1 MTFKL
6 KLLQILLFSFLVITS
21 GCNSEGDGFNE
32 LEDTEI
38 TDVDNSTPNETEVDI
53 IIESYIP
60 SDALVTLV
68 EFQEVTFGIQ
78 VNSGAGNVNYQ
89 FYLDNLLVQES
100 NSPFYIMDT
109 FYVDAG
115 DHDLRVVASNSVS
128 EVEHTF
134 NTRKNS
140 KPLTSLDSNTSQTI
154 NCISDTFSLSV
165 SSVDPDADAISFS
178 YYLNGSEN
186 STYLSGSNT
195 PSTAQVVFNPIC
207 SLSGSNT
214 VTIRATDSNNEY
226 SEVSV
231 AVTVTNPNIASIDS
245 YSPTADPVVVLST
258 DSRIFLV
265 SASGNAPL
273 NYSWEIDPGSTLTS
287 CNGSSTCTLS
297 GGDLTPGEYVLTAEV
312 TDSLT
317 TTDDHS
323 FNVMIN
329 DKPTISSST
338 PSNSQAVKMN
348 CSSIKSF
355 QVQIQDLNI
364 TDGQSVTANWY
375 LDNSTDSSL
384 TTTYDTSGYPYIADA
399 TFSPNCDSS
408 LLGEHTIKVVISDGY
423 ENQEYSWAIETNYF
437 SDTCNNLDSGEICTL
452 VGMVGM
458 GSGLN
463 VSTDRELLRFA
474 PGWVTNHPHGIFFT
488 DFRRSGVWFY
498 NPNSADRVV
507 LGKTIPSNSVVAMFG
522 QSYIGRGSAGKS
534 YTDFYLYNPRG
545 LAYSTS
551 EDSLYV
557 ADDDNDRII
566 KFNSSGV
573 GSIFAGGGSSNAD
586 NASRTAHQC
595 VDPIGI
601 SLDEVNEKLFVACN
615 SNGTGTIKEFSTTS
629 NIGKTLIRYSAN
641 AVTPGTTGHSG
652 SARLGKSYALV
663 KDPNADILYAADNQR
678 CRIVAISYGGS
689 ASYFGGDVVL
699 SPGEMKRLT
708 FNNSCNSTVG
718 VIYSSSSGR
727 IRVKDLEVFSEGGVT
742 KGLFFSNA
750 DSSYIGLLNLTAS
763 DITLGGNTI
772 PGKYYHRVWGSG
784 ARDYGRGEPAYTSS
798 YGNYPY
804 GLTLYNGSLVI
815 GDYRNGKVAGLDL
828 STGNGNSYD
837 FFGNHYYSSYDDE
850 TLKHANQR
858 QLNQPFNMNYSTT
871 ENKLY
876 FIDYGNYRIRS
887 VDLDTGT
894 VLTEIGRGGS
904 GGSNSDPEDPLD
916 VYFRIVYDLTLT
928 NNEETLLYTDYRG
941 GTGTNR
947 NCLARAY
954 NMSSSDDTLFNEL
967 IEFGKVQSVAG
978 LYSKGCQNWT
988 GANEGEAARS
998 IALRSPQGIHAL
1010 NDASVMYISDHNSH
1024 CIQKV
1029 DASGVITTAV
1039 GSCGTSGNLSGAFS
1053 SSLLSYP
1060 GVLNADTEMSDFG
1073 NFFVVERGLYNNGR
1087 IKYVNLSPSNVEI
1100 LGQTIGSNE
1109 VGEVLTGVNYVGSVA
1124 TFENQICYSQGTNSQ
1139 LHNYAHNVTCLN
1151 RANAITSLRV
1161 GRVASSSF
1169 NGATQVEDEE
1179 EGVQASSA
1187 SLAGAY
1193 GVSFDSEGNL
1203 YITERRSNTIR
1214 MVKRWY

>member
-6 KLLQILLFSFLVITS
+6 KLLQIFLFSFLVIIS

-53 IIESYIP
+53 VIESYIP

-78 VNSGAGNVNYQ
+78 VNSGAGDVNYQ

-134 NTRKNS
+134 KTRKNS
-140 KPLTSLDSNTSQTI
+140 KPLSSLDSNTSQTI
-154 NCISDTFSLSV
+154 NCISDTFTLSI
-165 SSVDPDADAISFS
+165 SAVDPDSDVISFS

-195 PSTAQVVFNPIC
+195 TSSAQVVFNPIC

-214 VTIRATDSNNEY
+214 VTIRATDSNGEY
-226 SEVSV
+226 SEIAV

-364 TDGQSVTANWY
+364 SDGQNVTANWY
-375 LDNSTDSSL
+375 LDNSTHSSL

-399 TFSPNCDSS
+399 TFSPNCDSA

-458 GSGLN
+458 GSNLN
-463 VSTDRELLRFA
+463 VTTDKELLRFA
-474 PGWVTNHPHGIFFT
+474 PGWVETHPHGFFFT
-488 DFRRSGVWFY
+488 DFIRSGVWFY
-498 NPNSADRVV
+498 NPNSDDRVV
-507 LGKTIPSNSVVAMFG
+507 LGKTIPANNVVAMFG
-522 QSYIGRGSAGKS
+522 QNYIGRGTAGKS

-545 LAYSTS
+545 LAYSS
-551 EDSLYV
+551 GEDALYV

-566 KFNSSGV
+566 KFSSSGV
-573 GSIFAGGGSSNAD
+573 GSIFAGGGSSNTD
-586 NASRTAHQC
+586 NVSRTTHQC
-595 VDPIGI
+595 IDPTGI
-601 SLDEVNEKLFVACN
+601 ALDETNEKLFVTCN

-629 NIGKTLIRYSAN
+629 DIGKTLIRYSSN
-641 AVTPGTTGHSG
+641 AVTEGTTGYSG
-652 SARLGKSYALV
+652 SARFAKSYAIV

-678 CRIVAISYGGS
+678 CRIVAISYGGT

-699 SPGEMKRLT
+699 SAGEMKRLT
-708 FNNSCNSTVG
+708 FNNSCNSTVN
-718 VIYSSSSGR
+718 VAYSNTSGR
-727 IRVKDLEVFSEGGVT
+727 LRAKDLEVYSEGGVT
-742 KGLFFSNA
+742 KGIFFSNA

-772 PGKYYHRVWGSG
+772 QGKYYHRVWGSG
-784 ARDYGRGEPAYTSS
+784 SRDYGRGEPAYTSS

-804 GLTLYNGSLVI
+804 GLALYNGSLVI

-837 FFGNHYYSSYDDE
+837 FFGNHYYSAYDDE
-850 TLKHANQR
+850 TDKHANYR
-858 QLNQPFNMNYSTT
+858 QLNQPFNMNYSTS

-887 VDLDTGT
+887 VDLNTGS
-894 VLTEIGRGGS
+894 VVTEVGRGTNGN
-904 GGSNSDPEDPLD
+904 SNSNPEDPLD
-916 VYFRIVYDLTLT
+916 VYFRIVYDITLT
-928 NNEETLLYTDYRG
+928 NNEETLLYTDYVG
-941 GTGTNR
+941 STGTSR

-954 NMSSSDDTLFNEL
+954 NMSTSDDTLFNQL
-967 IEFGKVQSVAG
+967 LEFGKIQSIAG
-978 LYSKGCQNWT
+978 DFTSGCQTWT
-988 GANEGEAARS
+988 SANENADATS
-998 IALRSPQGIHAL
+998 VALRSPQGIYAP
-1010 NDASVMYISDHNSH
+1010 NDGSEVYISDYQSH

-1029 DASGVITTAV
+1029 DSSGAISTAI
-1039 GSCGTSGNLSGAFS
+1039 GTCGTSGNTSGPFS
-1053 SSLLSYP
+1053 SALLSYP
-1060 GVLNADTEMSDFG
+1060 GVLSADTLMSDDG
-1073 NFFVVERGLYNNGR
+1073 NFFIVERGYSNNSR
-1087 IKYVNLSPSNVEI
+1087 IKYVNMSSSDVVI
-1100 LGQTIGSNE
+1100 LGQTIGANE
-1109 VGEVLTGVNYVGSVA
+1109 VGEVVSSVDYIGSVA
-1124 TFENQICYSQGTNSQ
+1124 TFENQICYAQGTTSQ

-1151 RANAITSLRV
+1151 RTNAITSLRV

-1169 NGATQVEDEE
+1169 NGAVQIEDEE
-1179 EGVQASSA
+1179 EGGQASSA
-1187 SLAGAY
+1187 SLSGAY